1 MNCVV
6 ILATVAVALSVLILA
21 LWVKPIIVRV
31 AALVDVSVIP
41 NEYVYLK
48 PPPTYTVGPVPVEC
62 HPDTAPLVVDETFDL
77 T

>member
-6 ILATVAVALSVLILA
+6 MLATVVAALSVLILA

-31 AALVDVSVIP
+31 AALVVVSVIP

-48 PPPTYTVGPVPVEC
+48 PPPTYTVAPVPVEC
-62 HPDTAPLVVDETFDL
+62 HPDTAPFAVAETFDR